1 MYTGRGKGGP
11 SPYEEVGLL
20 RRPLPLLLNTYI
32 PYSIPP
38 PRFNES
44 LDIPIILT
52 MTAPPQH
59 KQRYYYIFWSIA
71 TLSVVIGQINVIN
84 TYNRLSDNLETII
97 IEQAREKILKAT
109 KESSEVYY
117 KEESTEDTQ

>member
-1 MYTGRGKGGP
+1 
-11 SPYEEVGLL
+11 
-20 RRPLPLLLNTYI
+20 
-32 PYSIPP
+32 
-38 PRFNES
+38 
-44 LDIPIILT
+44 

-84 TYNRLSDNLETII
+84 TYNRLSDNLEFVI
-97 IEQAREKILKAT
+97 IEQAREKIHKAA

-117 KEESTEDTQ
+117 EEESTEDTQ

>member
-109 KESSEVYY
+109 KESAEVYY
-117 KEESTEDTQ
+117 KEDSTEDTQ

>member
-1 MYTGRGKGGP
+1 M
-11 SPYEEVGLL
+11 
-20 RRPLPLLLNTYI
+20 
-32 PYSIPP
+32 
-38 PRFNES
+38 
-44 LDIPIILT
+44 DIPIILT

-117 KEESTEDTQ
+117 KEESTEDPQ